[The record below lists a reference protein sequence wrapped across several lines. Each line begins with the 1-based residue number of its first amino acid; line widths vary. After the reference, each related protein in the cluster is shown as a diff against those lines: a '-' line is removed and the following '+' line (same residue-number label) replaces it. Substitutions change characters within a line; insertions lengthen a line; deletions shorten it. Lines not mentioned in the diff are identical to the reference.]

1 MNLLRIFCMFCFMSN
16 AFVLWA
22 QVIDTKI
29 AAMLSENDRAKIEK
43 ADSYIKQGNEI
54 LFANFTYNKDK
65 LFQRNPN
72 YIQLSEN
79 ILVGKRVSRLLFDTK
94 SYYKAGF
101 EGAIQVLKPYINT
114 YLNKEDGAAYQNVLI
129 LNDSI
134 KSHLEEA
141 KNIREKSKVTANL
154 KKAGKQIHQSNIEY
168 QKAINLGEQA
178 IQIIESDK
186 SFSRGIVVQD
196 EVAESVMAEQPKMIK
211 EDPKAEL
218 PLKTDS
224 KTEVK
229 VVEKSEVAKPDTLG
243 KEPLLQAQTPVK
255 QVVAQTPKVDVYFTV
270 QILADKK
277 PVSESA
283 LKGVYSGSYPIILNK
298 GDGWHRYSFGKFK
311 TLDAAKKA
319 MEESKTKGYVVAYK
333 NEVRISLSEAKLLLD
348 VPSK

>member
-1 MNLLRIFCMFCFMSN
+1 MNLLRIFCMFCFLSN
-16 AFVLWA
+16 SIALWA

-29 AAMLSENDRAKIEK
+29 AEMLSENDRGKIEK
-43 ADSYIKQGNEI
+43 ADSYINQGNEI
-54 LFANFTYNKDK
+54 LFANFTYPKDK

-101 EGAIQVLKPYINT
+101 EGAIQVLKPYISN

-154 KKAGKQIHQSNIEY
+154 KKAGKQIHLSNIQY

-196 EVAESVMAEQPKMIK
+196 QVVESVMVEQPMVVQEKK
-211 EDPKAEL
+211 KT
-218 PLKTDS
+218 PLKTNS
-224 KTEVK
+224 KAEVK
-229 VVEKSEVAKPDTLG
+229 IVEKSEVVKPDALD
-243 KEPLLQAQTPVK
+243 KEILVQAQTVVK
-255 QVVAQTPKVDVYFTV
+255 QVVAETPKVDVYFTV

-298 GDGWHRYSFGKFK
+298 GDGWYRYSFGKFK
-311 TLDAAKKA
+311 TLAAAKKA

-348 VPSK
+348 